1 MRATEFI
8 KPIFEA
14 QKGAQAGATFTE
26 PGYFTVGDSH
36 SNGVGN
42 YGRGKTWKALGK
54 DGASAFDS
62 MHMSAIDSI
71 PKGSV
76 VAISLGANDLGSKPV
91 PQIVSQVQSVISS
104 AKSKGLE
111 VVYLLPTA
119 TTKPESKEKREE
131 LRTALKNSIAVPT
144 YDLGTVTGG
153 DGIHQSMGAYGSI
166 GNRIASA
173 HTPAAGA
180 ESGKDD
186 AKKDGKTSKV
196 VDKLKQK
203 LGFGDAQTDSKDN
216 FVQVPTGAKMGSRG
230 VEVVNL
236 QRGLIALGYDVG
248 STKDDGIIGKY
259 TSAAISKFQ
268 TDNKLAP
275 SGIATPETVEKV
287 NEILR
292 ASPEKLNKLERA
304 KPEEF
309 KGKITTSALGDKA
322 SRELLTKEAQSQGL
336 KDKELAAF
344 LAQCSTESGG
354 FRYMSEIWGPT
365 AAQTRYEGRRDL
377 GNTQPGDGY
386 RYRGRGYI
394 QLTGRSNYREASKA
408 LGLPLEEKPE
418 LVEKPDIAATT
429 AVYFWKTN
437 VQPRISN
444 FDDTKAITRIIN
456 GGYNGLDDRMMRF
469 AAFKQDMNIA

>member
-1 MRATEFI
+1 MRAKEFLTLI
-8 KPIFEA
+8 LEA
-14 QKGAQAGATFTE
+14 QKGAQAGSAFTE

-62 MHMSAIDSI
+62 MHTAAINSI

-91 PQIVSQVQSVISS
+91 AQIVSQVQSVVSS

-131 LRTALKNSIAVPT
+131 LRTALKVGIGVPT

-153 DGIHQSMGAYGSI
+153 DGIHQPMGAYNNI
-166 GNRIASA
+166 GNRIIST
-173 HTPAAGA
+173 HKLKAGT
-180 ESGKDD
+180 KDD
-186 AKKDGKTSKV
+186 AKPSGA
-196 VDKLKQK
+196 VDKLKQT
-203 LGFGDAQTDSKDN
+203 LGLGDQKDSKDN
-216 FVQVPTGAKMGSRG
+216 FIQIPTGIKMGSRG
-230 VEVVNL
+230 VEVINL
-236 QRGLIALGYDVG
+236 QRGLMALGYDVG
-248 STKDDGIIGKY
+248 KTKDDGIIGKY
-259 TSAAISKFQ
+259 TAAAISKFQ
-268 TDNKLAP
+268 TDNKIAP
-275 SGIATPETVEKV
+275 SGTATPETVEKV
-287 NEILR
+287 NELLK
-292 ASPEKLNKLERA
+292 ASPEKLSKLEKA

-309 KGKITTSALGDKA
+309 KGKIATSALGDKA
-322 SRELLTKEAQSQGL
+322 SRELLTKEAESQGL

-365 AAQTRYEGRRDL
+365 SAQTRYEGRKDL
-377 GNTQPGDGY
+377 GNTQSGDGY
-386 RYRGRGYI
+386 RYRGRGFI
-394 QLTGRSNYREASKA
+394 QLTGRSNYRDASKA

-418 LVEKPDIAATT
+418 LVEKPDIAAKT

-456 GGYNGLDDRMMRF
+456 GGYNGLNDRMMRF